1 MPGVPVG
8 DESLFVIERSAD
20 GLRVSVSVAVLLPGV
35 GSVVPVGA
43 AMVAVFAKVPVAEAL
58 TVAVSVYVAVAPS
71 GRLMVSVMLPVP
83 DAAQVAPGDGTQVQ
97 VAPVSVAGRVSVMV
111 APAAFDGPALVAMIV

>member
-20 GLRVSVSVAVLLPGV
+20 GLRVSVSVAVLFAAV

-43 AMVAVFAKVPVAEAL
+43 VIDPVLASVPVAEAL
-58 TVAVSVYVAVAPS
+58 TVAVSV
-71 GRLMVSVMLPVP
+71 
-83 DAAQVAPGDGTQVQ
+83 
-97 VAPVSVAGRVSVMV
+97 
-111 APAAFDGPALVAMIV
+111 